1 MTSRIPFALDSRDKK
16 LLGVCAG
23 LGRSFNIDPT
33 FIRIGFAAA
42 PLLPVITIWNVIVIY
57 LICAGVG
64 AIAKGRLSLPER
76 RTERRSDYERMAD
89 YGPRHSIHDLR
100 TKLDA
105 TDRRLMA
112 IDDHLHSADS
122 DALAREIEALRRDD
136 SKTEKE
142 TN

>member
-23 LGRSFNIDPT
+23 LGRSFNLDPT
-33 FIRIGFAAA
+33 FIRIGFVAA
-42 PLLPVITIWNVIVIY
+42 PLLPFISIWNAIVVY

-64 AIAKGRLSLPER
+64 VIARNRLDRPSLR
-76 RTERRSDYERMAD
+76 DRRSDYERMGD
-89 YGPRHSIHDLR
+89 SGRRTSIHDLR
-100 TKLDA
+100 TKLDS
-105 TDRRLMA
+105 TDRRMMA

-122 DALAREIEALRRDD
+122 DALAREIEALRRSD
-136 SKTEKE
+136 SKPEKE

>member
-16 LLGVCAG
+16 LLGVCSG

-33 FIRIGFAAA
+33 FIRVGFVAA
-42 PLLPVITIWNVIVIY
+42 PLLPLISLWNVIVIY
-57 LICAGVG
+57 MICAAVG
-64 AIAKGRLSLPER
+64 AIAKGRLNRPER
-76 RTERRSDYERMAD
+76 LDRRSEFERMSDVGA
-89 YGPRHSIHDLR
+89 RTSIHDLR

-122 DALAREIEALRRDD
+122 DALAREIEALRREDK
-136 SKTEKE
+136 KTEKE

>member
-1 MTSRIPFALDSRDKK
+1 MASRIPFALDSRDKK

-23 LGRSFNIDPT
+23 LGRSFDIDPT
-33 FIRIGFAAA
+33 FIRIGFVAA
-42 PLLPVITIWNVIVIY
+42 PLLPLISLWTVVVAYLVFGVI
-57 LICAGVG
+57 G
-64 AIAKGRLSLPER
+64 AAAKHRRGALER
-76 RTERRSDYERMAD
+76 RDERSDYERMGD
-89 YGPRHSIHDLR
+89 YGRRASIHDLR

-122 DALAREIEALRRDD
+122 DALAREIEALRREG
-136 SKTEKE
+136 KTEKE

>member
-23 LGRSFNIDPT
+23 LGRSFNVDPT

-42 PLLPVITIWNVIVIY
+42 PLLPFVSIWNAIVIY
-57 LICAGVG
+57 LICAAIG
-64 AIAKGRLSLPER
+64 AVAKGRRSKSGIKD
-76 RTERRSDYERMAD
+76 RRSDYERMGD
-89 YGPRHSIHDLR
+89 TGRRTSIHDLR

-105 TDRRLMA
+105 TDRRMMA
-112 IDDHLHSADS
+112 IDDHLHSSDS
-122 DALAREIEALRRDD
+122 DALAREIEALRASD
-136 SKTEKE
+136 KKAEKE